1 MSKSIPAPL
10 QAHLDEGATTM
21 CYCWRVTRTDGVV
34 QGFTEHDENLT
45 FAGTTFLASSGFTA
59 SQIQQSLGLAVDNL
73 NVNGALSSD
82 TLNEDDLAAGKYDD
96 AFVELF
102 WVNWKDVSQRI
113 LRQSGYTGET
123 QRNGIAFSAELRGL
137 SSRLSQVN
145 SRTYKRTCDA
155 QVGDNKC
162 KIDLNLAAYKG
173 TGEVTAVSSPRFFT
187 ASGLNSFANKWF
199 DQGVLTWTSGPAAG
213 TKVDVKTH
221 RTPGAG
227 VTIEL
232 WNAPAFEI
240 QVGWDFTVTA
250 GCQQTAAMCK
260 NKFDNLV
267 NFRGFNL
274 MPGSDAVIRNP
285 DPAARNTGSTTTRSS
300 K

>member
-1 MSKSIPAPL
+1 MSKTIPAPL
-10 QAHLDEGATTM
+10 QAHLDTGATTM
-21 CYCWRVTRTDGVV
+21 CYCWRVTRTDGEV
-34 QGFTEHDENLT
+34 QGFTEHDEDLT
-45 FAGTTFLASSGFTA
+45 FDSTTFSASSGFTA
-59 SQIQQSLGLAVDNL
+59 SQIQQSLGLAVDNV
-73 NVNGALSSD
+73 NVSGALSSN

-102 WVNWKDVSQRI
+102 WVNWKDVSQYI

-123 QRNGIAFSAELRGL
+123 QRNGVAFSAELRGL
-137 SSRLSQVN
+137 SSRLGQVQT
-145 SRTYKRTCDA
+145 RTYKRTCDA
-155 QVGDNKC
+155 QVGDDRC
-162 KIDLNLAAYKG
+162 KVNLNTGTYKG
-173 TGEVTAVSSPRFFT
+173 TGEITTVLTPRSFR
-187 ASGLNSFANKWF
+187 ASGLDSFNSTWF

-213 TKVDVKTH
+213 TKIDVKTH
-221 RTPGAG
+221 STAGAG
-227 VTIEL
+227 VSIEL
-232 WNAPAFEI
+232 WNAPAFEL

-250 GCQQTAAMCK
+250 GCQQTVGKCK

-285 DPAARNTGSTTTRSS
+285 DPAARNEGSTTTRSS